1 MFKMK
6 FLCERN
12 HYKKKFWN
20 VLKRLF
26 FKTKT
31 FYFIKLIFFLLYKF
45 IFRKNKITSALLK
58 IQGNLYRK
66 SFL

>member
-1 MFKMK
+1 MVKTTKNCDSFLLFYNFNKNVYKFMFKMK
-6 FLCERN
+6 FFCERN

-31 FYFIKLIFFLLYKF
+31 FYFIKLIFFL
-45 IFRKNKITSALLK
+45 
-58 IQGNLYRK
+58 
-66 SFL
+66 